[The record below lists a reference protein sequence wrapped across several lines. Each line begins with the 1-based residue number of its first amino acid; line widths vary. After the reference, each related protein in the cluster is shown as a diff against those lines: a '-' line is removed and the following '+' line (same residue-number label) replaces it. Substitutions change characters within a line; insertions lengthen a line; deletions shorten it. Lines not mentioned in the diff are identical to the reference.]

1 MSCNNYEEDSI
12 TVIFCHSS
20 MAVFTV
26 SFLRL
31 PVCIRDQ
38 YLHRKRFFQGN
49 TTFRSYGVVKN
60 FREEFFT
67 ARQTEVWGKVIFL
80 HLSVI
85 LFRGGTCPGT
95 PHPQEVHPPGRYS
108 PPAGTPPGRYT
119 PQAGTPHPRAG
130 TPPCSNACWDTVNKR
145 AVRILLE
152 CILVIF
158 SFCTLGQ
165 STLKPRSCRDR
176 LSYNLISHFL
186 LQI

>member
-1 MSCNNYEEDSI
+1 MKRIQSQSYFAI
-12 TVIFCHSS
+12 LQWQSS
-20 MAVFTV
+20 QSV
-26 SFLRL
+26 SFVFPFLF
-31 PVCIRDQ
+31 VTNIYIGRD
-38 YLHRKRFFQGN
+38 FFKAITN
-49 TTFRSYGVVKN
+49 LRSYGVVKN

-67 ARQTEVWGKVIFL
+67 VRKRSLGQGNIFAPVC
-80 HLSVI
+80 HSVQ
-85 LFRGGTCPGT
+85 GGTCPGT
-95 PHPQEVHPPGRYS
+95 PHPQQVHPPGRYS
-108 PPAGTPPGRYT
+108 PPAGTPPRQVHST
-119 PQAGTPHPRAG
+119 RRAG
-130 TPPCSNACWDTVNKR
+130 TPPCSNACWDMVNKR